1 MELPINTFRSG
12 QCVAWR
18 YWPRSRPCRP
28 IWVEAEVVQF
38 GSLRTRIRVR
48 THSGNALLRWVHPKN
63 LRIKTPNEALSLF
76 PLEGQT
82 TTSG

>member
-1 MELPINTFRSG
+1 MELSTDSFRPG
-12 QCVAWR
+12 QRLAWH

-38 GSLRTRIRVR
+38 GPLRTRIRVR
-48 THSGNALLRWVHPKN
+48 TRGGDALLRWVHPKN